1 MSTEEKIKFEDDQ
14 RKFALAQA
22 QKDKELI
29 NVDLQE
35 FRKKERYVNPIT
47 RVAGQETSS
56 EKMRLMWIELQ
67 KMLQQDEQIK
77 KRLIVLKNNFT
88 VDNINEMITELQ
100 DLVYNAEDNL
110 SGSQLLRKEK
120 SIKRLHTLT
129 NRKNNISS
137 QMLRPMDYLSLKI
150 NRLSQR

>member
-22 QKDKELI
+22 KKDKELI

-137 QMLRPMDYLSLKI
+137 QMLRPVDSPKFK
-150 NRLSQR
+150 NN

>member
-1 MSTEEKIKFEDDQ
+1 M
-14 RKFALAQA
+14 
-22 QKDKELI
+22 
-29 NVDLQE
+29 DLQE

-120 SIKRLHTLT
+120 SIKKLHTLT

-137 QMLRPMDYLSLKI
+137 QMLKPMDSPKFK
-150 NRLSQR
+150 NN